1 MKWYVVQVMTGK
13 EKDIKECI
21 IAKGIKA
28 LVPSKEMKERKNGKW
43 NYLIRVIFP
52 SYVFVLANEI
62 DAKVYYSIRAIPG
75 IIKFLRDENGPIP
88 IQEDEANYI
97 LKLAQNGE
105 PLGISEV
112 YTEGN
117 KIVVSS
123 GPLIGLEGKIIKID
137 ARRFRAKVDITLMGE
152 PRCIELPVN
161 VIKKSE
167 V

>member
-13 EKDIKECI
+13 EEDIKECI
-21 IAKGIKA
+21 LSKGIKA
-28 LVPSKEMKERKNGKW
+28 LVPCKEMRERKNGKW
-43 NYLIRVIFP
+43 HNLIRVIFP
-52 SYVFVLANEI
+52 GYVFIMANEI
-62 DAKVYYSIRAIPG
+62 DARVYYSIRAIPG

-88 IQEDEANYI
+88 IKEDEANYI
-97 LKLAQNGE
+97 LKLAQNGD
-105 PLGISEV
+105 PLGISEL

-117 KIVVSS
+117 KIVVTS

-137 ARRFRAKVDITLMGE
+137 ARRFRAKVDISIMGE
-152 PRCIELPVN
+152 PRSIELPVN